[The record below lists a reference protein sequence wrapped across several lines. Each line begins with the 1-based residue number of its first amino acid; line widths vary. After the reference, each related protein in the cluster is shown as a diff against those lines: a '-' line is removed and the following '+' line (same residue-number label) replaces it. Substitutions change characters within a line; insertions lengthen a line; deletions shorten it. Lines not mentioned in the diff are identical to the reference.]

1 MVIDIPKVGQVEFP
15 DTMSESEVNAA
26 AKKLYDEA
34 SAPKAG
40 GVQRVAEI
48 ATRGALPPATMAATG
63 ALMGAPAGPV
73 GSAIGALAGGVAIP
87 VSDLLVNLYNLTT
100 RSDVKLPSG
109 AISELLDSLGLAK
122 PESRGERM
130 LEAGAGAITGA
141 GAQLPALTRL
151 ATGAISPVVRGVA
164 QQAGQAPVAQIG
176 AAAPAAGTAQ
186 YVTEATGSP
195 LAGLVAGTAVGAGTG
210 IRPGRVEQGAG
221 RPELASQAASAYR
234 LADRAGLVVKDNYV
248 QNIANTLKKEAV
260 DAGFDVGLHP
270 KVAAVINRLETEG
283 STPKTLKELETLR
296 RIVRSPEGDFTNP
309 DQQRIAGILVDK
321 YDDLVEGIGKTN
333 ILSGDEKM
341 AVSALKEARKV
352 YGQSKRLGIVE
363 DLVNK
368 ADISSG
374 QYSQSGMDNALRVQF
389 AALAKN
395 NKRMAAFTPAE
406 QAEIRNI
413 AKGGG
418 TGEQILRFVG
428 KFSIRGPVSSVP
440 YIGAASISP
449 ELGGPIAM
457 GAAAVSEMARRGAE
471 GLRQQNVQRLMEQI
485 SLGRT
490 PQGQALE
497 LLPPTALRGL
507 LSTQYGMEQ

>member
-15 DTMSESEVNAA
+15 DTMSEAEINAA

-34 SAPKAG
+34 NAPQKG
-40 GVQRVAEI
+40 GVQRAAEI
-48 ATRGALPPATMAATG
+48 ATRGALPPAAMATAG

-73 GSAIGALAGGVAIP
+73 GSAVGALAGGVAIP

-130 LEAGAGAITGA
+130 LEAGAGAVTGA
-141 GAQLPALTRL
+141 GAQLPALARL
-151 ATGAISPVVRGVA
+151 ATSATSPVVRGVA
-164 QQAGQAPVAQIG
+164 QQAGQAPTAQIG

-195 LAGLVAGTAVGAGTG
+195 LAGLAAGTAVGAATG
-210 IRPGRVEQGAG
+210 VRPGRVEQGAG
-221 RPELASQAASAYR
+221 RAELAAQAGSAYR
-234 LADRAGLVVKDNYV
+234 LADRAGLMVKDTYV
-248 QNIANTLKKEAV
+248 QNMANTLKQEAI
-260 DAGFDVGLHP
+260 DAGFDAGLHP
-270 KVAAVINRLETEG
+270 KIAAVINRLETEG

-309 DQQRIAGILVDK
+309 DQQRIAGALVDK

-333 ILSGDEKM
+333 ILAGDEKM
-341 AVSALKEARKV
+341 AVSALKEARKI
-352 YGQSKRLGIVE
+352 YGQNKRLGIIE

-395 NKRMAAFTPAE
+395 NKRMAAFTSEE
-406 QAEIRNI
+406 QAQIRNI

-418 TGEQILRFVG
+418 TGEQMLRFIG
-428 KFSIRGPVSSVP
+428 KFSPRGPVTGIFAGLGVGAVP
-440 YIGAASISP
+440 EMAIPFAIG
-449 ELGGPIAM
+449 
-457 GAAAVSEMARRGAE
+457 SEVARRGAE

-490 PQGQALE
+490 PQGRSLE
-497 LLPPTALRGL
+497 LLPPTTMRGL
-507 LSTQYGMEQ
+507 LSTQYGME

>member
-40 GVQRVAEI
+40 GMQRVAEI

-63 ALMGAPAGPV
+63 ALMGAPAGPL

-141 GAQLPALTRL
+141 GTQLPALARL
-151 ATGAISPVVRGVA
+151 ATGAVSPVVRGVA

-221 RPELASQAASAYR
+221 RPELALQASSAYR

-374 QYSQSGMDNALRVQF
+374 QYSQSGMDNSLRVQF

-457 GAAAVSEMARRGAE
+457 GTAAVSEMARRGAE

>member
-1 MVIDIPKVGQVEFP
+1 
-15 DTMSESEVNAA
+15 
-26 AKKLYDEA
+26 
-34 SAPKAG
+34 
-40 GVQRVAEI
+40 
-48 ATRGALPPATMAATG
+48 
-63 ALMGAPAGPV
+63 
-73 GSAIGALAGGVAIP
+73 
-87 VSDLLVNLYNLTT
+87 
-100 RSDVKLPSG
+100 
-109 AISELLDSLGLAK
+109 
-122 PESRGERM
+122 
-130 LEAGAGAITGA
+130 
-141 GAQLPALTRL
+141 
-151 ATGAISPVVRGVA
+151 
-164 QQAGQAPVAQIG
+164 
-176 AAAPAAGTAQ
+176 
-186 YVTEATGSP
+186 
-195 LAGLVAGTAVGAGTG
+195 LVAGTAVGAAGG
-210 IRPGRVEQGAG
+210 VRPGRVEQGAG
-221 RPELASQAASAYR
+221 RPELSAQAASAYR
-234 LADRAGLVVKDNYV
+234 LADRAGLVVKDAYV

-260 DAGFDVGLHP
+260 DAGFDAGLHP
-270 KVAAVINRLETEG
+270 KVASVINRLESEG

-309 DQQRIAGILVDK
+309 DQQRIAGMLVDK

-352 YGQSKRLGIVE
+352 YGQSKRLGIIE

-406 QAEIRNI
+406 QSEIRNI

-418 TGEQILRFVG
+418 TGEQVLRFVG

-449 ELGGPIAM
+449 ELGGPLAM

>member
-34 SAPKAG
+34 NAPKAG
-40 GVQRVAEI
+40 GMQRAAEI

-63 ALMGAPAGPV
+63 ALMGAPAGPA
-73 GSAIGALAGGVAIP
+73 GAAIGALTGGVAIP
-87 VSDLLVNLYNLTT
+87 VSDFLVNLYNLTT
-100 RSDVKLPSG
+100 RSDVKLPSS
-109 AISELLDSLGLAK
+109 AISEMLDNLGLAR

-130 LEAGAGAITGA
+130 LEAGAGAIAGA
-141 GAQLPALTRL
+141 GSQIPALSRL
-151 ATGAISPVVRGVA
+151 ATTAASPVTRGVA
-164 QQAGQAPVAQIG
+164 EMAAQAPRTQIG
-176 AAAPAAGTAQ
+176 VAAPSAGTAQ

-195 LAGLVAGTAVGAGTG
+195 IAGLVAGTAVGAAPGV
-210 IRPGRVEQGAG
+210 RPGRVETAAG
-221 RPELASQAASAYR
+221 RQELASQAASAYR
-234 LADRAGLVVKDNYV
+234 LADRAGLVVKDTYV
-248 QNIANTLKKEAV
+248 QNIANSLKKEAA
-260 DAGFDVGLHP
+260 DAGFDAGLHP

-309 DQQRIAGILVDK
+309 DQQRIAGTLVDK
-321 YDDLVEGIGKTN
+321 YDELVENIGKQN
-333 ILSGDEKM
+333 ILSGDEKI
-341 AVSALKEARKV
+341 AVSALKEARTV
-352 YGQSKRLGIVE
+352 YGKNKRLGIVE
-363 DLVNK
+363 DIVNK

-395 NKRMAAFTPAE
+395 NKRLSSFSQAE

-418 TGEQILRFVG
+418 GLEQMLRFVG
-428 KFSIRGPVSSVP
+428 KFAIRGPVTGLVGGLGISAEP
-440 YIGAASISP
+440 MIGSA
-449 ELGGPIAM
+449 LAM
-457 GAAAVSEMARRGAE
+457 GAEASRRGAE
-471 GLRQQNVQRLMEQI
+471 ALRQQNVSRLMSQI

-490 PQGQALE
+490 PEGRALE
-497 LLPPTALRGL
+497 LLPASTMRGL
-507 LSTQYGMEQ
+507 LSSQYGME